1 MVWLFVFLLGL
12 TLYFIVQRSVV
23 RITHTPWWQ
32 LWLALM
38 IPAFV
43 IVGWEIAHQ
52 SIASIPPWLLTGS
65 FIVSVVLYIFLITRN
80 PRAQTEEKET
90 TSKSGL
96 SAITSVEE
104 ALKAGSGAV
113 TPLTQEEQ
121 AQLHNCFP
129 WSTYYLKNID
139 LRPQAV
145 ICRGQ
150 LRSEPELAYQ
160 TIAQNIKA
168 VFGDRF
174 LVLFQ
179 TDAAKQTYFVLVNN
193 PYAKPPL
200 RSTFRPGLA
209 LVLLLLTLVT
219 TAWAGSALGDP
230 TLTLAAISEKPQMLL
245 SGLPYAI
252 SLVAILGI
260 RDLSYYFTARFY
272 KIQIT
277 LPYLIPLPQPFPV
290 GTIGG
295 YLLKRSPIPNRKA
308 LFDMGVSGALAGL
321 IVTIPILL
329 WGLMHSEL
337 AALPAKPGIL
347 TIEALNPRF
356 SIAFALLCRVVF
368 GQNLTAT
375 QGIDLHP
382 VAVAGLIGIIF
393 ATIRMVPFGQ
403 FDGGRIVH
411 AMYGQRIGLIVSQVC
426 RILVLL
432 LSFAVQPV
440 LLYLGIFLMVI
451 PAADEPALNDVTEL
465 DGYRDGLGLLALG
478 LMLFLILPVPAGL
491 ASILFTTNPTP

>member
-23 RITHTPWWQ
+23 RVTHTPWWQ

-43 IVGWEIAHQ
+43 IVGWAIAGQ
-52 SIASIPPWLLTGS
+52 SLDSIPYSLLVGS

-80 PRAQTEEKET
+80 PRAQIGEKET
-90 TSKSGL
+90 TSESGL

-139 LRPQAV
+139 LRPQSV

-150 LRSEPELAYQ
+150 LRSEPEVAYQ
-160 TIAQNIKA
+160 TISQNIKA
-168 VFGDRF
+168 LFGDRF

-179 TDAAKQTYFVLVNN
+179 TDAAKQPYFALVSN
-193 PYAKPPL
+193 PYAKLPN
-200 RSTFRPGLA
+200 RSTYRPGLA
-209 LVLLLLTLVT
+209 LGLLILTLVT
-219 TAWAGSALGDP
+219 TTFAGLDLINP
-230 TLTLAAISEKPQMLL
+230 TLTPAAISGDPKILL
-245 SGLPYAI
+245 NGLPYAI
-252 SLVAILGI
+252 ALISILGI
-260 RDLSYYFTARFY
+260 RDLTYYFTARFY

-277 LPYLIPLPQPFPV
+277 LPYLIPFPFLI
-290 GTIGG
+290 GTIGA

-308 LFDMGVSGALAGL
+308 LFDVGVSGALAGL
-321 IVTIPILL
+321 VITVPILF

-337 AALPAKPGIL
+337 VALPTKPGIL
-347 TIEALNPRF
+347 SPDALNPRF
-356 SIAFALLCRVVF
+356 SIAFALLSRLVF
-368 GQNLTAT
+368 GQNLTAN

-382 VAVAGLIGIIF
+382 VATAGLIGIVI
-393 ATIRMVPFGQ
+393 AAIRLVPFGQ

-491 ASILFTTNPTP
+491 ASILFTANPTP

>member
-43 IVGWEIAHQ
+43 IVGWAIARQ
-52 SIASIPPWLLTGS
+52 SVASIPTSLLVGS
-65 FIVSVVLYIFLITRN
+65 FIVSVVLYLFLITRN
-80 PRAQTEEKET
+80 PRAQAEAKET
-90 TSKSGL
+90 DPELGG
-96 SAITSVEE
+96 SAIQSVEN
-104 ALKAGSGAV
+104 ALKASSSVV
-113 TPLTQEEQ
+113 TPLTSEEQ
-121 AQLHNCFP
+121 TQLQSCFP
-129 WSTYYLKNID
+129 WSTYYLKNVD

-150 LRSEPELAYQ
+150 LRADPEVAYQ
-160 TIAQNIKA
+160 TIGQNIKA
-168 VFGDRF
+168 TFGDRF

-179 TDAAKQTYFVLVNN
+179 TDAAKQTYFALVNN
-193 PYAKPPL
+193 PYAKPPS

-219 TAWAGSALGDP
+219 TAWAGLELSNP
-230 TLTLAAISEKPQMLL
+230 TLTPAAISERPLMLL
-245 SGLPYAI
+245 NGLPYAI
-252 SLVAILGI
+252 ALIGILGI

-272 KIQIT
+272 QIQIT
-277 LPYLIPLPQPFPV
+277 LPYLIPIPFAF

-308 LFDMGVSGALAGL
+308 LFDVGVSGALAGL
-321 IVTIPILL
+321 VVTIPILL
-329 WGLMHSEL
+329 WGLMQSEL
-337 AALPAKPGIL
+337 VALPSKPGIL

-356 SIAFALLCRVVF
+356 SIAFALLCRAVF
-368 GQNLTAT
+368 GQNLSADR
-375 QGIDLHP
+375 GVDLHP

-393 ATIRMVPFGQ
+393 AAIRLVPFGQ

-432 LSFAVQPV
+432 LSFVQPV

-465 DGYRDGLGLLALG
+465 DDYRDGLGLLALG
-478 LMLFLILPVPAGL
+478 LMLFLILPVPEGL
-491 ASILFTTNPTP
+491 TSILFAVNPTP

>member
-23 RITHTPWWQ
+23 RVTHTPWWQ

-43 IVGWEIAHQ
+43 IVGWAIAGQ
-52 SIASIPPWLLTGS
+52 SVDSIPTPLLVGS
-65 FIVSVVLYIFLITRN
+65 FIVSVVLYVFLITRN
-80 PRAQTEEKET
+80 PRAQIGGQET
-90 TSKSGL
+90 SSESGL
-96 SAITSVEE
+96 SEIESV
-104 ALKAGSGAV
+104 AGVLKANGSSA
-113 TPLTQEEQ
+113 TIPLSKEEQ
-121 AQLHNCFP
+121 AQLQTCFP

-150 LRSEPELAYQ
+150 LRSEPEVAYQ

-168 VFGDRF
+168 AFGDRF

-179 TDAAKQTYFVLVNN
+179 TDAAKQAYFALVNN
-193 PYAKPPL
+193 PYAKPQP
-200 RSTFRPGLA
+200 RSTYRPGLA
-209 LVLLLLTLVT
+209 LGLLLLTLGT
-219 TAWAGSALGDP
+219 TTYFGLGLSSS
-230 TLTLAAISEKPQMLL
+230 TLTRAAISENPLILL
-245 SGLPYAI
+245 NGLPYAI
-252 SLVAILGI
+252 ALISILGI
-260 RDLSYYFTARFY
+260 RDLTYYFTARFY

-277 LPYLIPLPQPFPV
+277 LPYLIPFPFLI
-290 GTIGG
+290 GTIGA

-308 LFDMGVSGALAGL
+308 LFDVGVSGTLAGL
-321 IVTIPILL
+321 VITVPILI

-337 AALPAKPGIL
+337 VALPTKPGMLLID
-347 TIEALNPRF
+347 ALNPRV
-356 SIAFALLCRVVF
+356 SIAFALLCRLIF
-368 GQNLTAT
+368 GQNLTAN
-375 QGIDLHP
+375 QGVNLNP

-393 ATIRMVPFGQ
+393 AAIRLVPFGQ

-411 AMYGQRIGLIVSQVC
+411 AMYGQRIGLIVSQIC

-432 LSFAVQPV
+432 LSFAQPV

-465 DGYRDGLGLLALG
+465 DNYRDGLGLLALG

-491 ASILFTTNPTP
+491 ASILFTAHPMP

>member
-23 RITHTPWWQ
+23 RVTHTPWWQ

-43 IVGWEIAHQ
+43 IVGWAIAGQ
-52 SIASIPPWLLTGS
+52 SLDSIPYPLLVGS

-80 PRAQTEEKET
+80 PRAQIEEKET
-90 TSKSGL
+90 TSESGL

-150 LRSEPELAYQ
+150 LRSEPEVAYQ
-160 TIAQNIKA
+160 TISQNIKA
-168 VFGDRF
+168 LFGDRF

-179 TDAAKQTYFVLVNN
+179 TDAAKQPYFALVSN
-193 PYAKPPL
+193 PYAKLPN
-200 RSTFRPGLA
+200 RSTYRPGLA
-209 LVLLLLTLVT
+209 LGLLILTLVT
-219 TAWAGSALGDP
+219 TTFAGLDLINP
-230 TLTLAAISEKPQMLL
+230 TLTPAAISGDPKILL
-245 SGLPYAI
+245 NGLPYAI
-252 SLVAILGI
+252 ALISILGI
-260 RDLSYYFTARFY
+260 RDLTYYFTARFY

-277 LPYLIPLPQPFPV
+277 LPYLIPFPFLI
-290 GTIGG
+290 GTIGA

-308 LFDMGVSGALAGL
+308 LFDVGVSGALAGL
-321 IVTIPILL
+321 VITVPILF

-337 AALPAKPGIL
+337 VALPTKPGIL
-347 TIEALNPRF
+347 SPDALNPRF
-356 SIAFALLCRVVF
+356 SIAFALLSRLVF
-368 GQNLTAT
+368 GQHLTAN

-382 VAVAGLIGIIF
+382 VATAGLIGIGI
-393 ATIRMVPFGQ
+393 AAIRLVPFGQ

-491 ASILFTTNPTP
+491 ASILFTANPTP